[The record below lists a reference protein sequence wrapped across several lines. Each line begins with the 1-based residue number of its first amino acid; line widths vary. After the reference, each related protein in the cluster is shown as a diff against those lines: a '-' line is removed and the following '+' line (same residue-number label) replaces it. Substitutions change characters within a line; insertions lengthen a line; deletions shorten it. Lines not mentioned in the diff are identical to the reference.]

1 MSSRNFLCIVAL
13 REEMKY
19 INDFLSNR
27 SRPGSGIEVVRN
39 SPTGFDI
46 REKEHH
52 YSVSSR
58 QPPSEFNITFVV
70 ADGMGQL
77 TSALITTKYLNE
89 DTYDAVFIIGIA
101 GTLDEERFRLGDV
114 VVAAGCKYLSFDRI
128 GTIAEDT
135 SAKHGKYDLKNSPL
149 PGNGLR
155 IRRAK
160 VTSQKTDSRLT
171 SYFRAIANRRPP
183 GMKDLMSGQGTS
195 NDGANVHHG
204 IILGSDWVVDS
215 SDWVSFLGDR
225 NTKFDEDWY
234 RTHGDEDERRRT
246 DWMDSDI
253 ACLDMESYG
262 FFEAA
267 LKHSDILHAISVRGI
282 SDACKNKSKIEKERG
297 NTVRD
302 TACTNAAAVLIDLM
316 FVFGSLGRK

>member
-1 MSSRNFLCIVAL
+1 MIKRKFLCIVAL

-19 INDFLSNR
+19 IHDFLSNH
-27 SRPGSGIEVVRN
+27 SNAGSGIQVDSR
-39 SPTGFDI
+39 SATSFDI
-46 REKEHH
+46 RENEHH
-52 YSVSSR
+52 YTVISR
-58 QPPSEFNITFVV
+58 QPPSEFDITFVV

-89 DTYDAVFIIGIA
+89 DTYETVFIIGIA

-128 GTIAEDT
+128 GTVDEDT
-135 SAKHGKYDLKNSPL
+135 SAKYGKYDLKNSPL

-160 VTSQKTDSRLT
+160 VKSPKTDSRLAYY
-171 SYFRAIANRRPP
+171 SREFASRRPP
-183 GMKDLMSGQGTS
+183 GMKDLVPGQGMPNAKAS
-195 NDGANVHHG
+195 VHHG

-225 NTKFDEDWY
+225 NTNFDQDWY
-234 RTHGDEDERRRT
+234 RTHGDVNERRRT
-246 DWMDSDI
+246 DWMDSEI

-267 LKHSDILHAISVRGI
+267 LKHSDKLHAISVRGI
-282 SDACKNKSKIEKERG
+282 SDPCKNKSKIEKERG
-297 NTVRD
+297 NTVRE
-302 TACTNAAAVLIDLM
+302 TACINAAAVLIDLM
-316 FVFGSLGRK
+316 FVFGSLGR